1 MVFARIRL
9 ALLALVALL
18 VTTPPLA
25 ASDAPLIRLDE
36 PIAVP
41 DFRLPRLN
49 GEEGSFSDWRG
60 KVVIVNFWVWW
71 CSGCRKELPQ
81 LDELAR
87 KLGRKGLV
95 VISVHV
101 GDGVA
106 RAERLALQ
114 LGLDLPVFLD
124 RREKVAYTW
133 GVNRYPTTMIVGRD
147 GKVHYVVPGVRDWT
161 TPAMLRILLELL
173 DA

>member
-1 MVFARIRL
+1 MV
-9 ALLALVALL
+9 LLTLVALL

-49 GEEGSFSDWRG
+49 GEDGAFSDWRG

-71 CSGCRKELPQ
+71 CAGCRRELPQ
-81 LDELAR
+81 LDVLSR
-87 KLGRKGLV
+87 KLGREGLV

-101 GDGVA
+101 GGGSEKA
-106 RAERLALQ
+106 RRLTQQ
-114 LGLDLPVFLD
+114 LRINFPVFLD
-124 RREKVAYTW
+124 KRNQVAHVW
-133 GVNRYPTTMIVGRD
+133 GVNRFPTTMIVGRD
-147 GKVHYVVPGVRDWT
+147 GKVHYFVPGVRDWT
-161 TPAMLRILLELL
+161 TPSMLRILLELL
-173 DA
+173 DT